1 MLGDPSW
8 RARAQA
14 MRGQFEAEDSVGAAV
29 DIITAI
35 AGGTSGVGR

>member
-1 MLGDPSW
+1 VLGDPSW

-29 DIITAI
+29 KVIKAVV
-35 AGGTSGVGR
+35 AG